1 MIFIISNSLFL
12 DDIEV
17 HFKETFQ
24 NIFCPILQKFII
36 YYYILFQISW
46 FKRSPADSVLMLLTV
61 GDNTYIG
68 DSRVSIVRPVLSMV
82 SRSCWVR
89 VRLISIPCRTGVF
102 RYGVFSPTMAGS
114 TSARQL
120 NTHLGTT

>member
-1 MIFIISNSLFL
+1 M
-12 DDIEV
+12 
-17 HFKETFQ
+17 
-24 NIFCPILQKFII
+24 
-36 YYYILFQISW
+36 FQISW

-82 SRSCWVR
+82 SRRCWVR

>member
-1 MIFIISNSLFL
+1 M
-12 DDIEV
+12 
-17 HFKETFQ
+17 
-24 NIFCPILQKFII
+24 FCVQM
-36 YYYILFQISW
+36 SW

-82 SRSCWVR
+82 SSKYRVR
-89 VRLISIPCRTGVF
+89 VSVISILCRTGVF
-102 RYGVFSPTMAGS
+102 RYEVFSPEMAGS
-114 TSARQL
+114 TFARQL